1 MEKIQI
7 LKYILYAKTNKKD
20 VNILTKNNKKLVVSI
35 LDYEPEGE
43 MVKYKFLNNNDSKIK
58 IESIVEIHFENT
70 NYLYYYFMKI
80 HIVYI
85 LKQLTELFVQW
96 YTKTV

>member
-58 IESIVEIHFENT
+58 IERIVEIHFEKKEDEKEF
-70 NYLYYYFMKI
+70 L
-80 HIVYI
+80 
-85 LKQLTELFVQW
+85 
-96 YTKTV
+96 

>member
-35 LDYEPEGE
+35 LDYES
-43 MVKYKFLNNNDSKIK
+43 FFSFDNNSSL
-58 IESIVEIHFENT
+58 IEVALAYS
-70 NYLYYYFMKI
+70 L
-80 HIVYI
+80 
-85 LKQLTELFVQW
+85 
-96 YTKTV
+96 

>member
-43 MVKYKFLNNNDSKIK
+43 MVKYKFPLLLLIF
-58 IESIVEIHFENT
+58 HM
-70 NYLYYYFMKI
+70 L
-80 HIVYI
+80 H
-85 LKQLTELFVQW
+85 
-96 YTKTV
+96 

>member
-58 IESIVEIHFENT
+58 IESIVEIHFEKKEDEKEF
-70 NYLYYYFMKI
+70 LYKSI
-80 HIVYI
+80 
-85 LKQLTELFVQW
+85 
-96 YTKTV
+96 